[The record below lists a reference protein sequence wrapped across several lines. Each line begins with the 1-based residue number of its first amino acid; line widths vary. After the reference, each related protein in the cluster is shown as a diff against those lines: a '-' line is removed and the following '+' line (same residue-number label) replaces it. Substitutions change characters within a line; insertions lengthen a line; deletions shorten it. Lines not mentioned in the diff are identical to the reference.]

1 MKAVFFR
8 RSGIVA
14 VLTCLLVLFCVVLYP
29 PRDITA
35 SAVKGKKPIYSVDTD
50 KKRVA
55 ISFDAA
61 WGADKTASIMDILD
75 TNGAGATFFLVG
87 FWVEK
92 YPELVREISQRG
104 YEVGNHSANHPRM
117 SKLTKKQKELEL
129 RSVND
134 AIHKLTGK
142 TPTVFRP
149 PFGDY
154 DDATVEAVNGLG
166 MHCVQWSI
174 DSLDWKEISTE
185 EIVSRC
191 TKGVKC
197 GDIILMHNNS
207 AHILDALP
215 RILEDLKKQGFEV
228 VSVSELIYKEDYY
241 VDNNGIQRKN
251 Q

>member
-92 YPELVREISQRG
+92 YPELEYINREDDMGFESLR
-104 YEVGNHSANHPRM
+104 R
-117 SKLTKKQKELEL
+117 SKQSYKPEYL
-129 RSVND
+129 
-134 AIHKLTGK
+134 
-142 TPTVFRP
+142 
-149 PFGDY
+149 
-154 DDATVEAVNGLG
+154 
-166 MHCVQWSI
+166 
-174 DSLDWKEISTE
+174 
-185 EIVSRC
+185 
-191 TKGVKC
+191 
-197 GDIILMHNNS
+197 
-207 AHILDALP
+207 
-215 RILEDLKKQGFEV
+215 LKKYTARW
-228 VSVSELIYKEDYY
+228 IY
-241 VDNNGIQRKN
+241 G
-251 Q
+251 